1 MNEELIKNAVK
12 ITKQRE
18 GILNS
23 VQDSYIESIVKGV
36 IKEIEKQHG
45 IKADLSEDDVLMFVI
60 DLASYRYSNRDS
72 LEDMPRHLYFRLKNL
87 YINEKNDTEEVKN
100 DL

>member
-18 GILNS
+18 GILNN

-36 IKEIEKQHG
+36 IKEIERQNG
-45 IKADLSEDDVLMFVI
+45 IKADLSKDDVFMFVV

-72 LEDMPRHLYFRLKNL
+72 LEDIPRHLYFRLKNL
-87 YINEKNDTEEVKN
+87 YINQNNDTEEVQN

>member
-23 VQDSYIESIVKGV
+23 VQDSYIESIIKGV
-36 IKEIEKQHG
+36 IKEIEKQNG
-45 IKADLSEDDVLMFVI
+45 IKVDLSEDDIFVFVV

-72 LEDMPRHLYFRLKNL
+72 LEDMPTHLYFRLKNL
-87 YINEKNDTEEVKN
+87 YINQKNDTEEVQK
-100 DL
+100 

>member
-23 VQDSYIESIVKGV
+23 VQDIYIESIIKGAM
-36 IKEIEKQHG
+36 KEVERQHG
-45 IKADLSEDDVLMFVI
+45 IKVDLADEDMFMFIVDLS
-60 DLASYRYSNRDS
+60 SYRYSNRDS
-72 LEDMPRHLYFRLKNL
+72 IEDMPRHLYFRLKNL
-87 YINEKNDTEEVKN
+87 YINRKNDVKEVST
-100 DL
+100 

>member
-18 GILNS
+18 GILNN

-36 IKEIEKQHG
+36 IKEIERQNG
-45 IKADLSEDDVLMFVI
+45 IKADLNEDDVFMFVV

-87 YINEKNDTEEVKN
+87 YINQKNDTEEVQN